1 MIYSEIGQIECDC
14 KTEKI
19 RAGEDRNLPTSS
31 GFRHDCAASDSMLYF
46 SNSK

>member
-19 RAGEDRNLPTSS
+19 RAGESAICQPVMVLDMT
-31 GFRHDCAASDSMLYF
+31 AASDSMLYF
-46 SNSK
+46 SNPK